1 MAMQQQQQRVK
12 DAQAARQALQEAE
25 KLKQKETERQQAQA
39 QAEAAKASM
48 HGAANTDQR
57 VARDKGRR
65 RDAGAQH
72 PTSSQSQ
79 SYLSPTSSQSQSVS
93 SSSASTHHHRQGK
106 SHLLPPAPPY
116 YPIPRGKSI
125 LGVIYGV
132 LLWADMN
139 AATPLGAWGRSVI
152 SLDRCTRDGRDGR
165 GKGSGSRTESK
176 EVNQAIAAETVQAS
190 GALCSVLD
198 LIVAHDSFMAPPL
211 PFTGPKSPTGVATVS
226 KQGFDVFR
234 LTVRV
239 GWFPPGP

>member
-1 MAMQQQQQRVK
+1 MRERSILP
-12 DAQAARQALQEAE
+12 QARA
-25 KLKQKETERQQAQA
+25 
-39 QAEAAKASM
+39 
-48 HGAANTDQR
+48 
-57 VARDKGRR
+57 
-65 RDAGAQH
+65 
-72 PTSSQSQ
+72 
-79 SYLSPTSSQSQSVS
+79 SPTSVLPQAR
-93 SSSASTHHHRQGK
+93 ASRCRPHPRPHTTTGK
-106 SHLLPPAPPY
+106 ENPTC
-116 YPIPRGKSI
+116 YPLRPRTTPFPEEKST